1 MQQSSAPPRRP
12 TDADLAL
19 LGTVQG
25 YELTAR
31 ALYAA
36 ARQNIDWVA
45 ADTDEQ
51 GWVAVID
58 VFLDAHEAYAAAY
71 SGQMGREAPNARNQE
86 LYDERVADFTGDAA
100 TALQAMYD
108 LEADL
113 VATYVDAIGQLEG
126 IDGVILI
133 SSIITAEARHGTVL
147 ANMMGKQSADDLD
160 DLLVTDQGTA
170 LPLAQE
176 G

>member
-12 TDADLAL
+12 TDADVAL
-19 LGTVQG
+19 LGTLQG
-25 YELTAR
+25 YELSAR

-51 GWVAVID
+51 GWVDVID
-58 VFLDAHEAYAAAY
+58 VFLDAHEAYAAAF
-71 SGQMGREAPNARNQE
+71 SGQLGREAPNARNQE
-86 LYDERVADFTGDAA
+86 FYDARVEDFTADAA
-100 TALQAMYD
+100 SALQAMYD

-113 VATYVDAIGQLEG
+113 VVTYEAALGVMEG
-126 IDGVILI
+126 IDGVTLV

-147 ANMMGKQSADDLD
+147 ANMQGKRSADDLD

-170 LPLAQE
+170 LPLGQE